1 MLEAGLVAAGKAV
14 GGKVAREGGKYIMG
28 QAGVNSGIGS
38 LNAYVNQERDI
49 PISEDV
55 SNIILK
61 NTIRYIFY
69 ENFING
75 KTPNEAQLDTML
87 KLIAITSAKGN
98 IHFALINI
106 TGSDD
111 STKLNQFYN
120 IDYSF
125 LNNDQKIKIINMLMN
140 SDPGIS
146 RSRVVRTGE
155 PTGAVAAASTATT
168 PKKMVKI
175 SGSEGGGK
183 SKRKRETKKRKK
195 KKRKTK
201 MR

>member
-1 MLEAGLVAAGKAV
+1 
-14 GGKVAREGGKYIMG
+14 
-28 QAGVNSGIGS
+28 
-38 LNAYVNQERDI
+38 
-49 PISEDV
+49 
-55 SNIILK
+55 LK

-125 LNNDQKIKIINMLMN
+125 LNNDQKIQIINMLMN

-146 RSRVVRTGE
+146 RSRVVRAEE
-155 PTGAVAAASTATT
+155 PTGADTAVAAASTATT

-183 SKRKRETKKRKK
+183 SKRKRKTKKRKK